1 MAHYDLKGRVVAITG
16 STGGLGSAVAK
27 ALIAKGARL
36 ALFDL
41 DGAATAAQARALGDD
56 RQAHGWAVDV
66 SSLASLK
73 AAMDETARHFG
84 GIDVTIANAGITAV
98 ESILTADTGRFERVI
113 DVNLNGVW
121 RTFRA
126 ALPHVQSRQGYLMAI
141 SSMAAFVHSPM
152 QASYAASK
160 AGVWAMCD
168 SIRLELRHLRVGVG
182 SVHPTFFPTPMM
194 DVIHTDPVANRIWR
208 GNKSGIWKMVSLE
221 SVVDAIVRGI
231 EAREDMIAVPK
242 QNGLVARMPGLLRKI
257 IERIGFTDDE
267 IAQMIRLAAE
277 PTRRAETQTK
287 GAAL

>member
-27 ALIAKGARL
+27 ALLAKGAKL

-41 DGAATAAQARALGDD
+41 DGAATAAQAKALGDD
-56 RQAHGWAVDV
+56 RQARGWRVDV
-66 SSLASLK
+66 GSLATLDS
-73 AAMDETARHFG
+73 AMGEAARHFG
-84 GIDVTIANAGITAV
+84 GIDVAIANAGILSA
-98 ESILTADTGRFERVI
+98 ESILTAGAGSFERVV

-121 RTFRA
+121 RTFRT
-126 ALPHVQSRQGYLMAI
+126 ALPYVQPREGYLMAI

-194 DVIHTDPVANRIWR
+194 DMIHTDPVAQRIWR
-208 GNKSGIWKMVSLE
+208 GNKSGMWKTVPLE

-231 EAREDMIAVPK
+231 EARADMIVVPK
-242 QNGLVARMPGLLRKI
+242 QNGLAARMPGLLRKI
-257 IERIGFTDDE
+257 IERMGFADDE
-267 IAQMIRLAAE
+267 IAEMIRVSAE
-277 PTRRAETQTK
+277 REGKAH
-287 GAAL
+287 